1 MKVEDLIDKDNIHG
15 CYAVV
20 GDLVEI
26 LSPMGK
32 RTGIHGL
39 IQSENHWPS
48 KHFCRERILQVYWIG
63 NDGPSLESVK
73 DSFVR
78 IVSRGKV

>member
-26 LSPMGK
+26 LNPMGE

-39 IQSENHWPS
+39 VQSEIRGRRLYRHQ
-48 KHFCRERILQVYWIG
+48 RILQVCWIG
-63 NDGPSLESVK
+63 NDGPSLETIK
-73 DSFVR
+73 EEYVR